1 MGHPR
6 MDRVARSVA
15 RARIDAFLIG
25 RGEVA
30 MSVGADYPAPTGGNV
45 QIVVPRD
52 TPQVAID
59 R

>member
-1 MGHPR
+1 
-6 MDRVARSVA
+6 MDRLARSVA
-15 RARIDAFLIG
+15 RGRIDAFQIG

-45 QIVVPRD
+45 RIVVPRD
-52 TPQVAID
+52 PPQVAID